1 MSNLV
6 KRSQFGILTTQSYRN
21 VQQFINELV
30 LKLKVEE
37 VANEL
42 ESCIRV
48 PALFLF
54 RCQRY

>member
-1 MSNLV
+1 MSLV
-6 KRSQFGILTTQSYRN
+6 KRSQFEILIIQSYRI

-48 PALFLF
+48 PALLLF
-54 RCQRY
+54 RCQWY